1 MQELFVQEEAMYQK
15 ITVTIVQEELLL
27 MLPKQLVLFNVEMD

>member
-1 MQELFVQEEAMYQK
+1 MQELSVLEEVMCQK
-15 ITVTIVQEELLL
+15 IIAIIVLEELLL